1 MSDTDSKN
9 QGGRPSIYSDE
20 LAATICERMVEG
32 ESLRSICDDADM
44 PDKATVLRWLGDDS
58 HAGFRDQYARARE
71 MQAESLFE
79 EIITIA
85 DNSADDVTQDDKG
98 RLIVNHEVVARARLR
113 VDTRK
118 WAMSKMA
125 PKKYGD
131 KVQHEGELT
140 VRYEDALKE
149 LE

>member
-1 MSDTDSKN
+1 MTDTDSKN

-20 LAATICERMVEG
+20 LATTICRRLAEG
-32 ESLRSICDDADM
+32 ESLRRICDDEDM
-44 PDKATVLRWLGDDS
+44 PCKSSVLGWLLEEKHD
-58 HAGFRDQYARARE
+58 GFLDQYARARE
-71 MQAESLFE
+71 MQAEIFFE
-79 EIITIA
+79 EAIEIA
-85 DNSADDVTQDDKG
+85 DGGGKDGAAGDDDNVK
-98 RLIVNHEVVARARLR
+98 VARDRVR
-113 VDTRK
+113 VDIRK

-131 KVQHEGELT
+131 KIQHEGELT